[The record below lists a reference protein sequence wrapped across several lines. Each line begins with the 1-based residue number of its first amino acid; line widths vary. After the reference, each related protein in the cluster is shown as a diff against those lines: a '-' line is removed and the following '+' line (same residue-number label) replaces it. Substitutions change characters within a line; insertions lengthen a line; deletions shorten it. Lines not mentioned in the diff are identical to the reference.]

1 MVVTSGTYNTIDNRM
16 IPWYNIVT
24 MEGETPRKQ
33 GKSIKL
39 KAKTIERLEKI
50 KHQGQS
56 YDGIVAEL
64 LDFYDTDKGTDS
76 SGKQAQGRK

>member
-16 IPWYNIVT
+16 IPWYNMVT
-24 MEGETPRKQ
+24 MKGETPTKQ
-33 GKSIKL
+33 AKSIKL
-39 KAKTIERLEKI
+39 KAKTVERLDKV

-64 LDFYDTDKGTDS
+64 LDFYEKKEG
-76 SGKQAQGRK
+76 